1 MMRKWL
7 ATLVFAVG
15 LAGGLIGAAHA
26 DERILDYF
34 SDVKVEKNGDL
45 LVTETIKVRAEGR
58 EIQRGLLRDFP
69 TSYQNR
75 NGTTTRVGFD
85 VLGVKRDGYNE
96 PYSTKSLSNGVRIQ
110 IGSADVM
117 LNPGQFTY
125 EIRYRTT
132 RQVGFFEK
140 FDELYWNATGNSW
153 TFPIDRAR
161 ARITLPSPVEII
173 QQASYTGSQGSTD
186 TSARVINKGPG
197 TITFETTAPL
207 NAEQGLTIAAGWAK
221 GLIDPPSKADVALLF
236 LRDNLV
242 FLVAVGGFV
251 LMVLY
256 YLNAYRKTRRRTA
269 PVVVPLFEAPDGLTA
284 PAVRYIARQAYDKRT
299 FVVGIMELISLR
311 AMRMQNGELGLQFI
325 RTHDKSAG
333 FNLFPPLGSMLA
345 KLFRTTETFLRDDV
359 DSGSRFTNAESTLEK
374 HLDKEYEERLFAK
387 HRPMATRGVF
397 LWVLYVAAC
406 LGAAWWQNPQNAGY
420 LTFAWPFS
428 LPSILAFTALYGAWR
443 RGNASWKMALFVIF
457 FMGPFLAGGL
467 VTLFTFTKPFG
478 FGALPTLLP
487 LIMLPVVVRAY
498 TFLRGYTE
506 EGHRVMDQINGL
518 KQYLT
523 LAESPRLQ
531 ALATPEE
538 KLGVF
543 EKCLPY
549 AVALDVGKAW
559 AAAFASAFTG
569 LAGLAALDAVQQMYG
584 GHDLFSGN
592 PDRAVRD
599 MSSDVAPRASD
610 HGSSSDS
617 TSSSGGS
624 GGWSSS
630 GGSSSSSGSSGGGS
644 SGGGGGGGGGSGW

>member
-1 MMRKWL
+1 MMRNWL
-7 ATLVFAVG
+7 ATLVFALG
-15 LAGGLIGAAHA
+15 MAGGLIGSAHA

-34 SDVKVEKNGDL
+34 SDVKVEQNGDL

-58 EIQRGLLRDFP
+58 EIKRGLLRDFP

-85 VLGVKRDGYNE
+85 VLGVKRDGYSE

-110 IGSADVM
+110 IGSGDVM
-117 LNPGQFTY
+117 LNPGEFTY

-140 FDELYWNATGNSW
+140 FDELYWNATGSSW

-161 ARITLPSPVEII
+161 ARITLPSPVEIL
-173 QQASYTGSQGSTD
+173 QEASYTGAQGSTANN
-186 TSARVINKGPG
+186 ARVTNKAPG
-197 TITFETTAPL
+197 TITFETTSPL
-207 NAEQGLTIAAGWAK
+207 GAEQGLTVAAGWAK
-221 GLIDPPSKADVALLF
+221 GLIAPPSNVEAALLF
-236 LRDNLV
+236 IQDNLV
-242 FLVAVGGFV
+242 FVVAVGGFV
-251 LMVLY
+251 LLALY
-256 YLNAYRKTRRRTA
+256 YLHAARKTRRRSA
-269 PVVVPLFEAPDGLTA
+269 PVVVPLYEAPDGLTA
-284 PAVRYIARQAYDKRT
+284 PAVRYITRQAYDKRA
-299 FVVGIMELISLR
+299 FVVGILELISVR
-311 AMRMQNGELGLQFI
+311 AMRMQSSDKGVQFI
-325 RTHDKSAG
+325 RLHDKSNG
-333 FNLFPPLGSMLA
+333 FHLNPPLGSMLA
-345 KLFRTTETFLRDDV
+345 KLFRKDDKFLRDDV
-359 DSGSRFTNAESTLEK
+359 TSGSRFVNAEQTLEK
-374 HLDKEYEERLFAK
+374 TLEKDYESRLFAK

-397 LWVLYVAAC
+397 LWLLYVAAC
-406 LGAAWWQNPQNAGY
+406 LGAAWWRNPQNAGY
-420 LTFAWPFS
+420 LAVAMPFS
-428 LPSILAFTALYGAWR
+428 IPAILAFTALYGAMR
-443 RGNASWKMALFVIF
+443 RGTASWKMALFVIF
-457 FMGPFLAGGL
+457 FMGPFLAGGMAVL
-467 VTLFTFTKPFG
+467 LTSAKPFG

-487 LIMLPVVVRAY
+487 LMLLPVVVRAY

-506 EGHRVMDQINGL
+506 EGYRVMDQINGL

-523 LAESPRLQ
+523 LAEGPRLQ
-531 ALATPEE
+531 ALSTPEE

-549 AVALDVGKAW
+549 AVALDVGKVW
-559 AAAFASAFTG
+559 AAAFAGAFTG
-569 LAGLAALDAVQQMYG
+569 IAGMAAMDAMQQMYG
-584 GHDLFSGN
+584 GHEILSGN

-610 HGSSSDS
+610 HGSSSS